1 MSQPIEV
8 PREPKPRSLARRA
21 IDAMLPAANDTEYM
35 RESSAA
41 LMEGPRF
48 FSHWLLWLTLLF
60 FACGLAWSALT
71 EVDEFAV
78 GEGKVIPSS
87 QVQVVQNLEGGI
99 VSEILVKIGDK
110 VKKDQPLMRIDDTR
124 FAASSREGQAKDQA
138 LLARIARLAAEAN
151 GTAFD
156 PPAQLEK
163 VMPGL
168 VAEERKLY
176 QSRRSELQAN
186 LAILKQ
192 QVDQKRQELTEKR
205 ARQAQLQESRGL
217 IGKELAM
224 LRPMAQQG
232 VVSEMEVLRLERQSS
247 DLQGELD
254 ATRLAIP
261 RLESALR
268 EAQQKIDELGA
279 RFRADAAKDLSQA
292 RADQTA
298 LSAANAALDDRVTR
312 TLVKAPL
319 AGTVKQIKVNTV
331 GGVVQPGMDILE
343 IVPDDDTLLIEAKVK
358 PADIAFLHPGQEALV
373 KLTAYDFSIYGGFP
387 ATLEHI
393 SADTIT
399 PDKPAEKPESYYLIR
414 VRTKQNHPSGRSEAV
429 AIIPGMV
436 ATVDIKTGRKTVLHY
451 LMKPIVKTK
460 EMALRER

>member
-1 MSQPIEV
+1 
-8 PREPKPRSLARRA
+8 
-21 IDAMLPAANDTEYM
+21 
-35 RESSAA
+35 
-41 LMEGPRF
+41 
-48 FSHWLLWLTLLF
+48 
-60 FACGLAWSALT
+60 
-71 EVDEFAV
+71 
-78 GEGKVIPSS
+78 
-87 QVQVVQNLEGGI
+87 VQVVQNLEGGI
-99 VSEILVKIGDK
+99 LSEMMVKVGDR

-138 LLARIARLAAEAN
+138 LLARIARLTAEASN
-151 GTAFD
+151 TPFE
-156 PPAQLEK
+156 PSAQLEK
-163 VMPGL
+163 DMPAL

-176 QSRRSELQAN
+176 MSRRSELQAN

-192 QVDQKRQELTEKR
+192 QLDQKRQELTEKR
-205 ARQAQLQESRGL
+205 ARQTQLQESRAL

-224 LRPMAQQG
+224 MKPMAQQG
-232 VVSEMEVLRLERQSS
+232 VVSEMEVLRLERQSN

-254 ATRLAIP
+254 ATRLALP

-298 LSAANAALDDRVTR
+298 LSAANTALDDRVNR
-312 TLVKAPL
+312 TLVRAPL
-319 AGTVKQIKVNTV
+319 AGTVKQIKINTV

-358 PADIAFLHPGQEALV
+358 PADIAFLHPGQDALV

-393 SADTIT
+393 SADSIT
-399 PDKPAEKPESYYLIR
+399 PDKPGERPDSYYLIR
-414 VRTKQNHPSGRSEAV
+414 VRTKSNHPSGRKDPV

-451 LMKPIVKTK
+451 LLKPIIKTR

>member
-1 MSQPIEV
+1 
-8 PREPKPRSLARRA
+8 
-21 IDAMLPAANDTEYM
+21 M

-48 FSHWLLWLTLLF
+48 FSHWILWLTLLF
-60 FACGLAWSALT
+60 VACAFAWAALT

-87 QVQVVQNLEGGI
+87 QVQIVQNLEGGI
-99 VSEILVKIGDK
+99 VSEIMVKVGDK
-110 VKKDQPLMRIDDTR
+110 AQKDQPLMRIDETR

-138 LLARIARLAAEAN
+138 LLARIARLSAEAEN
-151 GTAFD
+151 TPFA
-156 PPAQLEK
+156 PAARLEK
-163 VMPGL
+163 DMPGL
-168 VAEERKLY
+168 IAEERKLY
-176 QSRRSELQAN
+176 LSRRSELQAN

-192 QVDQKRQELTEKR
+192 QLDQKRQELTEKR
-205 ARQAQLQESRGL
+205 ARAAQLQESRAL
-217 IGKELAM
+217 IGKEVAM
-224 LRPMAQQG
+224 MRPMAQQG

-268 EAQQKIDELGA
+268 EAQQKLDELVA

-292 RADQTA
+292 RADQAA

-312 TLVKAPL
+312 TMVRAPL
-319 AGTVKQIKVNTV
+319 AGTIKQIKINTV
-331 GGVVQPGMDILE
+331 GGVVQPGMDMIE

-387 ATLEHI
+387 ATLEQI
-393 SADTIT
+393 SADSIT
-399 PDKPAEKPESYYLIR
+399 PDKPGEKPESYYLIR
-414 VRTKQNHPSGRSEAV
+414 VRTKSNHPSGRKDAV

-451 LMKPIVKTK
+451 LLKPIIKTRD
-460 EMALRER
+460 MALRER

>member
-1 MSQPIEV
+1 
-8 PREPKPRSLARRA
+8 
-21 IDAMLPAANDTEYM
+21 
-35 RESSAA
+35 
-41 LMEGPRF
+41 
-48 FSHWLLWLTLLF
+48 
-60 FACGLAWSALT
+60 
-71 EVDEFAV
+71 
-78 GEGKVIPSS
+78 
-87 QVQVVQNLEGGI
+87 
-99 VSEILVKIGDK
+99 
-110 VKKDQPLMRIDDTR
+110 
-124 FAASSREGQAKDQA
+124 
-138 LLARIARLAAEAN
+138 
-151 GTAFD
+151 
-156 PPAQLEK
+156 
-163 VMPGL
+163 MPGL

-393 SADTIT
+393 SADSIT
-399 PDKPAEKPESYYLIR
+399 PDKPGDKPDSYYLIR
-414 VRTKQNHPSGRSEAV
+414 VRTKSNHPSGRKDPV

-436 ATVDIKTGRKTVLHY
+436 ATVDIRTGRKTVLHY
-451 LMKPIVKTK
+451 LLKPIIKTRD
-460 EMALRER
+460 MALRER